1 MARSHCW
8 AASRTMLTEKR
19 MSNSEQEPS
28 EQGEVLKANSLGPDQ
43 VLVGMDVMSIDG
55 HPVGKVK
62 QVRTEDFLLDRPL
75 ARDLYVPFSFVLA
88 TEDYGGTFR
97 RGRTEPTEVVLS
109 VSEEQLDKQGWQ
121 HP

>member
-1 MARSHCW
+1 
-8 AASRTMLTEKR
+8 
-19 MSNSEQEPS
+19 MSDSEQEH
-28 EQGEVLKANSLGPDQ
+28 GEVLKANTMGPDQ

-55 HPVGKVK
+55 RPVGKVK

-109 VSEEQLDKQGWQ
+109 VSEEQLDNQGWQ